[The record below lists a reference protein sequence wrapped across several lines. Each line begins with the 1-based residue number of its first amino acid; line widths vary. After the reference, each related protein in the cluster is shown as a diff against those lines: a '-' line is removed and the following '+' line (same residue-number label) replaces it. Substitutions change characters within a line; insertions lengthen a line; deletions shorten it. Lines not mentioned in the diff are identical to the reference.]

1 MDKLKLLMS
10 DTKTNIDI
18 FKSHLTIKSDY
29 VGGKA
34 KPKSVDGKKIYKLSS
49 NENLLGSSP
58 KALAAIQ
65 SYLQR
70 LNEYPDQTDI
80 RLRDALAAFY
90 GEPMTADHF
99 FTGNSGSEILE
110 LIARAFLDP
119 GLEAIIASPTFMPYR
134 LFSEKMGAKVL
145 DIPLQAPDFELNVVE
160 ILAAIN
166 EKTRLLFL
174 TSPNNP
180 TGSYIP
186 KDRLAYILREIPSHV
201 IVVLDEVYFQFADQ
215 ENYTTALPFVL
226 ENQNIIGV
234 NSFSKAYGLAGL
246 RIGYAYAHPEL
257 ARYIKQLHRP
267 FLLNALS
274 LNAAIGALSDTE
286 FLNTTVELVQRE
298 RNYLYQQL
306 DQLSINY
313 WKSQGNFFLVRPL
326 MPAMNFETKML
337 DHGIMVRPV
346 ENFGAK
352 GCVRITIGTR
362 EANLAMLKAL
372 SAVLT

>member
-1 MDKLKLLMS
+1 MS
-10 DTKTNIDI
+10 DTKTNINI

-34 KPKSVDGKKIYKLSS
+34 KPHSANGQKIHKLSS

-58 KALAAIQ
+58 KALQAIQ
-65 SYLQR
+65 DCLHK

-80 RLRDALAAFY
+80 RLREALADFY
-90 GEPMTADHF
+90 GTPMTADHF

-134 LFSEKMGAKVL
+134 LFSEKMGAKVI
-145 DIPLQAPDFELNVVE
+145 DIPLLAPNFDLNVAEV
-160 ILAAIN
+160 LAAVN
-166 EKTRLLFL
+166 ERTRLLFL

-186 KDRLAYILREIPSHV
+186 TETLEYILEALPSHV
-201 IVVLDEVYFQFADQ
+201 VLVLDEVYFQFTDQ
-215 ENYTTALPFVL
+215 GDYTTALPYAIK
-226 ENQNIIGV
+226 NKNIIGV

-246 RIGYAYAHPEL
+246 RVGYAYTHPDF
-257 ARYIKQLHRP
+257 ARYIRQLHRP
-267 FLLNALS
+267 FLVNALS
-274 LNAAIGALSDTE
+274 LNAAIGALADSAFLQETVNLVQSERE
-286 FLNTTVELVQRE
+286 FLYEE
-298 RNYLYQQL
+298 L
-306 DQLSINY
+306 DQRPIQY
-313 WKSQGNFFLVRPL
+313 WKSQGNFVLVKP
-326 MPAMNFETKML
+326 PIPPKDFEARML
-337 DHGIMVRPV
+337 EQGVMVRPV

-362 EANLAMLKAL
+362 EANKAMLSAL
-372 SAVLT
+372 DRVLN

>member
-1 MDKLKLLMS
+1 MS
-10 DTKTNIDI
+10 DTKTNINI

-34 KPKSVDGKKIYKLSS
+34 KPAAANGKKIHKLSS

-65 SYLQR
+65 SYLQK

-80 RLRDALAAFY
+80 RLREALAAFY
-90 GEPMTADHF
+90 GNPMTAGHF

-145 DIPLQAPDFELNVVE
+145 DIPLQAPDFKLNVPE
-160 ILAAIN
+160 ILAAVT
-166 EKTRLLFL
+166 ERTRLLFL

-186 KDRLAYILREIPSHV
+186 KDTLDYILKQLPTHV
-201 IVVLDEVYFQFADQ
+201 IVVLDEVYFQFTDQ
-215 ENYTTALPFVL
+215 EDYTTALPYAL
-226 ENQNIIGV
+226 DNQNIIGV

-246 RIGYAYAHPEL
+246 RVGYAYTHPDL
-257 ARYIKQLHRP
+257 ASYIRQLHRP
-267 FLLNALS
+267 FLLNTLS

-286 FLNTTVELVQRE
+286 FLQTTVDLVQRE
-298 RNYLYQQL
+298 RSFLYEQL
-306 DQLSINY
+306 DQLPIKY
-313 WKSQGNFFLVRPL
+313 WKSQGNFLLLSPP
-326 MPAMNFETKML
+326 MPPKDFEAQML
-337 DHGIMVRPV
+337 EHAIMVRPV
-346 ENFGAK
+346 ENFGAT
-352 GCVRITIGTR
+352 GCVRVTIGTR
-362 EANLAMLKAL
+362 EANLAMLVAL
-372 SAVLT
+372 SAILH

>member
-1 MDKLKLLMS
+1 MS
-10 DTKTNIDI
+10 DTKTNINI

-34 KPKSVDGKKIYKLSS
+34 KPKAVSGQKIHKLSS
-49 NENLLGSSP
+49 NENLLGPSP
-58 KALAAIQ
+58 KALEAIQ
-65 SYLQR
+65 DYLQK

-80 RLRDALAAFY
+80 RLREALSDFY
-90 GEPMTADHF
+90 GSPMTAEHF

-145 DIPLQAPDFELNVVE
+145 DIPLQGPDFELNVAE
-160 ILAAIN
+160 ILAAITN
-166 EKTRLLFL
+166 KTRLVFL

-186 KDRLAYILREIPSHV
+186 TATLDYILQEVPAHV

-215 ENYTTALPFVL
+215 TDYSTALPYVL
-226 ENQNIIGV
+226 ERKNIIGV

-246 RIGYAYAHPEL
+246 RVGYAYTHPKL
-257 ARYIKQLHRP
+257 ADYIRQLHRP

-274 LNAAIGALSDTE
+274 LNAAIGALSDSE
-286 FLNTTVELVQRE
+286 FLRQTVELVQEE
-298 RNYLYQQL
+298 RNFLYEGLNQ
-306 DQLSINY
+306 IPITY
-313 WKSQGNFFLVRPL
+313 WRSQGNFILTKP
-326 MPAMNFETKML
+326 PIPPKEFENQML
-337 DHGIMVRPV
+337 TQGIMVRPV

-362 EANLAMLKAL
+362 AANLAMLAALRTVLKAD
-372 SAVLT
+372 

>member
-1 MDKLKLLMS
+1 MS
-10 DTKTNIDI
+10 DTKTNINI

-34 KPKSVDGKKIYKLSS
+34 KPKAIDGQQIYKLSS

-65 SYLQR
+65 TYLQK
-70 LNEYPDQTDI
+70 LNEYPDQTDA
-80 RLRDALAAFY
+80 RLREALAEFY
-90 GEPMTADHF
+90 GASMTSDHF
-99 FTGNSGSEILE
+99 LTGNSGSEILE

-145 DIPLQAPDFELNVVE
+145 DIPLQEPNFQLNVAE
-160 ILAAIN
+160 ILSAIN
-166 EKTRLLFL
+166 DKTRLLFL

-186 KDRLAYILREIPSHV
+186 TATLEYILQEVPAHV
-201 IVVLDEVYFQFADQ
+201 VVVLDEVYFQFADQ
-215 ENYTTALPFVL
+215 TDYTTALPYVMASK
-226 ENQNIIGV
+226 NIIGV

-246 RIGYAYAHPEL
+246 RVGYAYTHPEL
-257 ARYIKQLHRP
+257 ARYIRQLHRP

-274 LNAAIGALSDTE
+274 LNAAIGALSDSE
-286 FLNTTVELVQRE
+286 FLRQTVELVQQE
-298 RNYLYQQL
+298 RNFLYEQL
-306 DQLSINY
+306 NQLPIEY
-313 WKSQGNFFLVRPL
+313 WKSQGNFFLTRPPL
-326 MPAMNFETKML
+326 PPKEFEAQML
-337 DHGIMVRPV
+337 AQGIMVRPV

-352 GCVRITIGTR
+352 GCVRVTIGTR
-362 EANLAMLKAL
+362 EANLAMLAAL
-372 SAVLT
+372 RSVLKVN